1 MIKDLELVKIT
12 EKLLFLERFLDFLAK
27 YLPLWILKFK
37 DFNKNIFLRTP
48 PNKKYSIMSKIIFQN
63 HIISSS

>member
-1 MIKDLELVKIT
+1 MVKHLELVKIT
-12 EKLLFLERFLDFLAK
+12 EKLLFLERFLDFLAN

-37 DFNKNIFLRTP
+37 DFNKNTFLRTP
-48 PNKKYSIMSKIIFQN
+48 PNKKYGIMNKIIFQN